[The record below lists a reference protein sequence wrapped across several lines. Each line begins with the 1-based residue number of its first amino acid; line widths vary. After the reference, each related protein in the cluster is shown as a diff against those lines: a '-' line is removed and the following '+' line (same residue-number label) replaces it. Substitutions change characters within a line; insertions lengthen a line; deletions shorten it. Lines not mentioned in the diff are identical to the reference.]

1 MISLIQQYKSFRK
14 IASKIKNNLKLSLA
28 LRKRDCEPVI
38 VYQMGKVGSRS
49 VGDSL
54 KNCGIFPLFHVHRI
68 NLENIKQ
75 VENEYIGR
83 GLNPPHEK
91 SGKFLNK
98 NICRRNKKAKFI
110 TMVREPVSR
119 NISAFFE
126 NHKRFTGVEYGS
138 KDFKIEK
145 LTEIFMTEYIHDV
158 PLTWFDKE
166 IKLTLGIDVYEHPF
180 PAEKG
185 YSTICKGNFE
195 LLILKLEISDK
206 IKQKAI
212 SDFIN
217 IPDFELKKS
226 NVSNKKIYS
235 ETYKQFKKKIALPH
249 SYLERMLNSK
259 YSRHFYTD
267 SEIDAIWSKWSDND
281 KSRSNV

>member
-1 MISLIQQYKSFRK
+1 MTAVKEFYRKTRK
-14 IASKIKNNLKLSLA
+14 ILRNKKKIFLYYWDIYF
-28 LRKRDCEPVI
+28 KREVPVI
-38 VYQMGKVGSRS
+38 IYQMGKVGSRS

-54 KNCGIFPLFHVHRI
+54 KNCGISPLFHVHRI

-166 IKLTLGIDVYEHPF
+166 IKLTLGIDVYKHPF
-180 PAEKG
+180 PAKKG
-185 YSTICKGNFE
+185 YSTIYKGNFE

-212 SDFIN
+212 SDFFN
-217 IPDFELKKS
+217 IHDFELKKS

-235 ETYKQFKKKIALPH
+235 ETYEQFKKKIALPH
-249 SYLERMLNSK
+249 SYLEKMLNSK
-259 YSRHFYTD
+259 YSRHFYTN
-267 SEIDAIWSKWSDND
+267 SEIDAIWSKWSDNN
-281 KSRSNV
+281 KPRSNV